1 MNKQIKSKKRVSDF
15 GEVFTNQRE
24 VKAMCDLVKDE
35 TQRIDSRFLEPAC
48 GEGVFLIEILTRKLK
63 SIKNNWIINSLIAI
77 SNIYGIDIM
86 KDNCEICRRNLY
98 KIWFDEYKNKFETQ
112 NEKLKDF
119 VKFILSKNI
128 ICGNTLS
135 TYCVDENQKE
145 TQELICFSDWK
156 FINNYVYRKEFALKN
171 LLNEQQ
177 EFINDEIFAYKLEL

>member
-98 KIWFDEYKNKFETQ
+98 EIWFEEYKNKFENQ

-135 TYCVDENQKE
+135 NYCVDENQKE

-156 FINNYVYRKEFALKN
+156 FINNYVYRKEFAFKN

-177 EFINDEIFAYKLEL
+177 EFVNDEIFTYKLEI